1 MDKNEQITT
10 SFLSQNFDSK
20 IFATTLDFYD
30 MPRRKKAS
38 LNYINNCVLL
48 GNNLN
53 SALDTS
59 ASAKS
64 TENDNLKQ
72 ETKQMDA
79 SAEHSR
85 QRKPRIDAV
94 DLFCGAGGLTYGLHQ
109 AGISVKAGVD
119 LDSACKYAYE
129 ENNHAEFIQK
139 SVTDITLEDISKHF
153 SKGAI
158 KLLAGCA
165 PCQTFSTYSLKR
177 RAAESQ
183 NVNGRWF
190 LLKEFARMVTLL
202 KPELVTMENVPGLAD
217 QDVFESFKQT
227 LKKEGY
233 YVSAQIVDCV
243 QYGIPQK
250 RHRLVLLASKLGE
263 IRLLSPEECNVKPQ
277 TVRDAIGG
285 LPMLESGQK
294 NATDPLHQCSRLS
307 PLNLQRIRASKPGG
321 TWRDWPECL
330 VAKCHL
336 KDTGCTYGSVYGRMS
351 WDEPSPTM
359 TTQFY
364 GFGNGRFGH
373 PDQDRAISLREGA
386 LLQTFPIDYQFIPA
400 GQLMN
405 LRQVG
410 KMIGNAVPVKLGEII
425 GRSLVQHVK
434 DNKQIRK
441 KRGA

>member
-1 MDKNEQITT
+1 MTVATQVKHNTNDSLPTMKKSRTT
-10 SFLSQNFDSK
+10 SGKFTLMNYIKDSDLED
-20 IFATTLDFYD
+20 INVTITSTPF
-30 MPRRKKAS
+30 AS
-38 LNYINNCVLL
+38 LI
-48 GNNLN
+48 
-53 SALDTS
+53 
-59 ASAKS
+59 S
-64 TENDNLKQ
+64 TQNDNINQDMTEMTESTTHRRLKEPQ
-72 ETKQMDA
+72 
-79 SAEHSR
+79 
-85 QRKPRIDAV
+85 IDAV
-94 DLFCGAGGLTYGLHQ
+94 DLFCGAGGLTYGLRQ

-119 LDSACKYAYE
+119 LDKACQFAYE
-129 ENNHAEFIQK
+129 ENNHAEFIPK
-139 SVTDITLEDISKHF
+139 SVTELGLEDIQKHF

-177 RAAESQ
+177 RATESQ
-183 NVNGRWF
+183 NVSGRWF
-190 LLKEFARMVTLL
+190 LLKEFARMVSLL
-202 KPELVTMENVPGLAD
+202 KPELVTMENVPGLAV
-217 QDVFESFKQT
+217 QGVFEDFKQT
-227 LKKEGY
+227 LRNEGY
-233 YVSAQIVDCV
+233 QISAQVVDCV

-263 IRLLSPEECNVKPQ
+263 IRLLSPEECDVTTK

-285 LPMLESGQK
+285 LPRLESGEK
-294 NATDPLHQCSRLS
+294 NATDSLHQCSRLS

-321 TWRDWPECL
+321 TWRDWPNGL

-373 PDQDRAISLREGA
+373 PEQDRAISLREGA
-386 LLQTFPIDYQFIPA
+386 LLQTFPIDYQFIPS
-400 GQLMN
+400 GKLVN

-425 GRSLVQHVK
+425 GRSLVRHVK
-434 DNKQIRK
+434 DYKQTRK
-441 KRGA
+441 KRDE